1 MKERKYK
8 ILDNQLVKRD
18 GEVPVPDDEPLF
30 ILRAQDRKAL
40 PAIVAYCEIL
50 DNIDH
55 RASVKKTINDFREFQ
70 AKNPERMKEPDS
82 PPDYC

>member
-1 MKERKYK
+1 
-8 ILDNQLVKRD
+8 LDNQLVKRD

-40 PAIVAYCEIL
+40 PVLLAYSMIC

-55 RASVKKTINDFREFQ
+55 KASIKKTIDDFREFQ
-70 AKNPERMKEPDS
+70 AKNPDRMKEPDS